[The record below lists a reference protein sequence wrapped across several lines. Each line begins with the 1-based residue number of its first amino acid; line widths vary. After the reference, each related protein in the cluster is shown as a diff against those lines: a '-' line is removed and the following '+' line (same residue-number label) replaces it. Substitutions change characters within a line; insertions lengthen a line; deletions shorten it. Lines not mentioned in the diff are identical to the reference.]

1 MPADEKKAIALTYD
15 APNTPK
21 VTAKG
26 FDELAQSIIEQARE
40 AGVMVHED
48 IELANYLAK
57 LDVGSEIPEEVYII
71 IAEIIAWS
79 YVLKGIIP
87 ADLGIQQK
95 RINTKA

>member
-1 MPADEKKAIALTYD
+1 MSNDEKKAVALTYD

-26 FDELAQSIIEQARE
+26 FDELAQSIIQQAQE

-57 LDVGSEIPEEVYII
+57 LDVGSEIPEDVYII

-79 YVLKGIIP
+79 YLLKGITP
-87 ADLGIQQK
+87 ADLGLAQK
-95 RINTKA
+95 RINTQA